1 MGSIVTPVMLL
12 TVWLAILTGQAP
24 AVEVPAADAWARVV
38 PFVTAVALSDH
49 ENGEVLGTLADQ
61 VDRVERT
68 LPLSGGTRLRVTLA
82 PGGADRL
89 RRSECARD
97 AAAEAM
103 TGYGAPFVCGDARRI
118 RVRVADD
125 RSHALLDVL
134 LP

>member
-1 MGSIVTPVMLL
+1 MTYVPLL
-12 TVWLAILTGQAP
+12 ALGLAMLTGQPPVIDAQ
-24 AVEVPAADAWARVV
+24 AADAWARVMPLV
-38 PFVTAVALSDH
+38 AAVALNDH

-61 VDRVERT
+61 VERVERA

-89 RRSECARD
+89 RRSDCVRD
-97 AAAEAM
+97 AAAEALA
-103 TGYGAPFVCGDARRI
+103 GYGVPFVCGEAYRL

-134 LP
+134 TP